1 MKIPITK
8 TELYGMPDYAWNIF
22 IRHIKNRS
30 EENTS
35 IQETAALCFI
45 YYSEIY
51 DYRDWGDS
59 EYLEDKDPETIEDK
73 DWYHGHKEYFDYCEE
88 NDIKIDNLTQ
98 ALMDIGALE
107 FADNLVKADEGRQKG
122 DFFNEDVWFIENEEA
137 LLNAIREFWKSHLE
151 EFYEIVDENYSLR
164 PPKDGVWAGFIIF
177 AVVCILMIIAAL
189 TNPDGPPIEPF
200 IVSICALLA
209 TGPALLLYANRWKI
223 SVNGD
228 VITVSIL
235 FLSKKR
241 IKFDEIS
248 SLRTFNKGTVV
259 YVHGKRLFF
268 INNTIKTYKM
278 FFTQFNLNRSVN
290 RSVDGSDDG
299 TPVDEQELYAIRRSN
314 AKKVE
319 GCMWPCFSIGVLLW
333 VFLRQTTPASIY
345 EIILFSVA
353 VLLSLWY
360 MLHCLRW
367 KMTGFENSIKVRTAL
382 RGEREYRFS
391 DIIKIE
397 IEKEKLVVFTD
408 ENKSFKLPGGAG
420 CAELVEKLQNENIP
434 FYRNGE
440 LL

>member
-22 IRHIKNRS
+22 IRHIKNRND
-30 EENTS
+30 ENTP

-51 DYRDWGDS
+51 DYRDWGGA
-59 EYLEDKDPETIEDK
+59 EHLEDKDPETIEEK
-73 DWYHGHKEYFDYCEE
+73 DWYHGHREFFNYCEE
-88 NDIKIDNLTQ
+88 NDIGIDNLKQ
-98 ALMDIGALE
+98 ALTTIGATE
-107 FADNLVKADEGRQKG
+107 FVENLLKAAKNRQKS
-122 DFFNEDVWFIENEEA
+122 NYYEEDLWLIDNEET
-137 LLNAIREFWKSHLE
+137 LLNAIREYWRSNLE
-151 EFYEIVDENYSLR
+151 EFYEIVDESYSMR

-177 AVVCILMIIAAL
+177 AIVCVLMIIAAL
-189 TNPDGPPIEPF
+189 TNPDGPPLEPF

-209 TGPALLLYANRWKI
+209 TGPALLLYANRWKV
-223 SVNGD
+223 SVNGN

-235 FLSKKR
+235 FLRKKC

-278 FFTQFNLNRSVN
+278 FFTQFNLNR
-290 RSVDGSDDG
+290 RVDGSDHG
-299 TPVDEQELYAIRRSN
+299 KPVDEQELYAIRRSN

-319 GCMWPCFSIGVLLW
+319 GVMWPCFGIGVLLW
-333 VFLRQTTPASIY
+333 VFLRQTVPASIY
-345 EIILFSVA
+345 EMLFFSVVMVVT
-353 VLLSLWY
+353 VLY

-367 KMTGFENSIKVRTAL
+367 KMTGFESSIKVRTAL
-382 RGEREYRFS
+382 RGEREYHFS
-391 DIIKIE
+391 DIIKVE
-397 IEKEKLVVFTD
+397 LEKDKLVVFTD
-408 ENKSFKLPGGAG
+408 GNKPLKIPGGAG
-420 CAELVEKLQNENIP
+420 CSALVEKLQNENIP
-434 FYRNGE
+434 VYRNGE